1 VIRTVASWVLALMVL
16 GAWPPAARAADPAQP
31 TVPPLTEPASGEHL
45 PGKLVW
51 ADLFTSDPAMAR
63 RFYAGVFGWE
73 WRWVSERPGR
83 GYGMF
88 YADGIPVAGVAQHA
102 PKDPATKYAR
112 WVHFISVEDV
122 ATSVAATIERGGRT
136 LLARR
141 DVAQRGTLA
150 VLADPEDAPFGVLR
164 SSSGDPPD
172 YRAEIGEW
180 LWVGLYAR
188 DSGAAA
194 RFYADVFG
202 YEIHERDDHPEVIE
216 FALASGG
223 YSRAGVDALSEGSSA
238 HPTWLGFVR
247 VEDVAA
253 TLDKVRAL
261 GGEVLYEP
269 EEGDLQGE
277 LAIVADPFGAPVGLM
292 YWDFEDEGSGPQEV
306 RP

>member
-1 VIRTVASWVLALMVL
+1 VIRTVVSLVLALTVL
-16 GAWPPAARAADPAQP
+16 GTGPHAARAADSAQP
-31 TVPPLTEPASGEHL
+31 TVPPLTEPANGVQL
-45 PGKLVW
+45 PGKFVW
-51 ADLFTSDPAMAR
+51 ADLFTSDPAVAR
-63 RFYAGVFGWE
+63 RFYGGVFGWE

-88 YADGIPVAGVAQHA
+88 YADGRAVAGVAQHA
-102 PKDPATKYAR
+102 AKDPKQSYSR
-112 WVHFISVEDV
+112 WVHFISVEEV
-122 ATSVAATIERGGRT
+122 ATAVAATLERGGRT

-141 DVAQRGTLA
+141 DVPQRGTLA
-150 VLADPEDAPFGVLR
+150 VLADPEEAPFGVVR

-180 LWVGLYAR
+180 LWIGLYAR

-202 YEIHERDDHPEVIE
+202 YEIYERDDHPEVIE
-216 FALASGG
+216 FALARGG

-238 HPTWLGFVR
+238 DPTWLGFVR

-292 YWDFEDEGSGPQEV
+292 YWDFEDEGSGPQEP
-306 RP
+306 RR